1 MAPYAD
7 AGTQTI
13 IAGLANNPSP
23 VPTILTHHSD
33 ATTPP
38 DEMPSKA
45 DLQLPANPFDM
56 EDDRNVSPA
65 LLLRRKNRPLMVTRI
80 SLPPREYVDEPPL
93 SPPPT
98 RGIMSPLPAANT
110 LHAGHTPIVPRS
122 RSPLQTF
129 DSPDGSGQS
138 SPQQDDGL
146 SGPLTLPALPGDGSN
161 DRIELAVLD
170 AELEKIA
177 HARERETKRQS
188 ETNSPVP
195 IGQTSS
201 VEKSTTASSR
211 RSSENEVEVVDGVIL
226 KKAKWNM
233 GAPLGQA

>member
-1 MAPYAD
+1 MAPYVD

-38 DEMPSKA
+38 DEMPLKA
-45 DLQLPANPFDM
+45 ELQLPANPFDM
-56 EDDRNVSPA
+56 EVSHKASPA
-65 LLLRRKNRPLMVTRI
+65 LLLRRKNRPAMVARI
-80 SLPPREYVDEPPL
+80 SMPPSEFVDEGPL

-98 RGIMSPLPAANT
+98 RGLMSPLPAANT
-110 LHAGHTPIVPRS
+110 LHAGHTPIFPRS
-122 RSPLQTF
+122 RSPLRTL
-129 DSPDGSGQS
+129 DSPDESGQS

-177 HARERETKRQS
+177 HARERESRRQS
-188 ETNSPVP
+188 EVNNPDP
-195 IGQTSS
+195 IGQVSS
-201 VEKSTTASSR
+201 VEKSTTSTR
-211 RSSENEVEVVDGVIL
+211 RSSENEIEVVDGVIL